1 MTEAAVA
8 DEDWLSLQPFA
19 RWVGGKRWLAPRLS
33 EEIIAT
39 KPRLYV
45 EPFLGGGAV
54 ALSMPR
60 STPKVLSDI
69 NPHLVDVWLCIK
81 RQPAL
86 LLSELAETEQRYG
99 NDQEGYLLAR
109 EAFNFMARSPRAMWV
124 QRSAVF
130 LYLNARCFNGLWRT
144 NQKGL
149 FNVPF
154 GKLAKPKQLDDDD
167 IMPISGALKNADLR
181 CQQFPV
187 VLHQVFAAHS
197 RCYRGRGKSSLDKI
211 AIYADSPYIGT
222 FDSYDKDGFTE
233 EDHQGLADLLRYA
246 VARGASI
253 WASNSDTPFTREL
266 YSWAHIEEV
275 GERHSVGPTGAQ
287 RGNKSCLLI
296 RGGGACR

>member
-1 MTEAAVA
+1 MVALETREDEA
-8 DEDWLSLQPFA
+8 LSLSPA
-19 RWVGGKRWLAPRLS
+19 IRWCGGKRWLAPRLS
-33 EEIIAT
+33 QEIIAT
-39 KPRLYV
+39 KPRLYI

-60 STPKVLSDI
+60 SMPKVLSDI

-86 LLSELAETEQRYG
+86 LLSELAGVELRYG

-124 QRSAVF
+124 QRSAIF

-154 GKLAKPKQLDDDD
+154 GKLAKPKQLDADD
-167 IMPISGALKNADLR
+167 IMPISDALRNADLR

-187 VLHQVFAAHS
+187 VLHQVFAKHS
-197 RCYRGRGKSSLDKI
+197 RCYRSRGKQSLDKI
-211 AIYADSPYIGT
+211 AIYSDPPYAGT
-222 FDSYDKDGFTE
+222 FDAYDKEGFDE
-233 EDHQGLADLLRYA
+233 ADQVGLSDMLRYA
-246 VARGASI
+246 VARGAQV
-253 WASNSDTPFTREL
+253 WTTNADTPEIREL
-266 YSWAHIEEV
+266 YSWAQIESVNEH
-275 GERHSVGPTGAQ
+275 HSVGSTGER
-287 RGNKSCLLI
+287 RGKRGCLLI
-296 RGGGACR
+296 RGGL